1 MRMAAPPDT
10 LGHYGAG
17 MKKLLL
23 ALIPA
28 LVAGAVAAP
37 VAVAAPRPADRIV
50 YIERTFAET
59 IDFGDS
65 GSSVG
70 DLRATRGVVRK
81 SLEGKI
87 IGRYTTTQ
95 WTIGPGGDRGL
106 EERTIT
112 MEVAIGRNEVVMVSV
127 YTAPKGETPVDKVVY
142 PIVGGTGKY
151 AGVRGTMTLVPVDD
165 LRKRLEFR
173 FM

>member
-1 MRMAAPPDT
+1 MEGNP
-10 LGHYGAG
+10 LSHYGAQ

-23 ALIPA
+23 ALVPA
-28 LVAGAVAAP
+28 LLAGAIAAP
-37 VAVAAPRPADRIV
+37 VVEAAPRPADRTV

-59 IDFGDS
+59 VDLGVS

-70 DLRATRGVVRK
+70 DLRATRGLVRK
-81 SLEGKI
+81 SLDGKV

-95 WTIGPGGDRGL
+95 WTIGPGGERGF

-151 AGVRGTMTLVPVDD
+151 AGARGTMTLVPIDD

>member
-1 MRMAAPPDT
+1 
-10 LGHYGAG
+10 

-23 ALIPA
+23 VAMTAVLAGSLATPA
-28 LVAGAVAAP
+28 AM
-37 VAVAAPRPADRIV
+37 AAPRPADRTV
-50 YIERTFAET
+50 YIERTFVEEL
-59 IDFGDS
+59 DFGDP
-65 GSSVG
+65 GTSVG

-81 SLEGKI
+81 SLEGKV

-95 WTIGPGGDRGL
+95 WTIGPGGGGGL

-112 MEVAIGRNEVVMVSV
+112 MEVTIGRNEVLMVSV
-127 YTAPKGETPVDKVVY
+127 YAAPQGSTPVDKVVY

-151 AGVRGTMTLVPVDD
+151 AGARGTMTLVPVDN

-173 FM
+173 FV

>member
-1 MRMAAPPDT
+1 
-10 LGHYGAG
+10 

-23 ALIPA
+23 ALVPA
-28 LVAGAVAAP
+28 LLAGAVAGAATAP
-37 VAVAAPRPADRIV
+37 VAVAAPRPADRTV

-59 IDFGDS
+59 VDLGDS

-70 DLRATRGVVRK
+70 DLRATRGLVRK
-81 SLEGKI
+81 SLDGKV

-95 WTIGPGGDRGL
+95 WTIGPGGERGL

-151 AGVRGTMTLVPVDD
+151 AGARGTMTLVPIDD

>member
-1 MRMAAPPDT
+1 
-10 LGHYGAG
+10 

-23 ALIPA
+23 IAMTAVL
-28 LVAGAVAAP
+28 AGSLATPVAA
-37 VAVAAPRPADRIV
+37 AAPRPADRTV
-50 YIERTFAET
+50 YIERTFAEEL
-59 IDFGDS
+59 DLGDPET
-65 GSSVG
+65 SVG

-81 SLEGKI
+81 SLDGKV

-95 WTIGPGGDRGL
+95 WTIGPGGGSGL

-112 MEVAIGRNEVVMVSV
+112 MEVTIGRNEVLMVSV
-127 YTAPKGETPVDKVVY
+127 YTAPSGSTPVAKVVY

-151 AGVRGTMTLVPVDD
+151 AGARGTMTLVPIDD

>member
-1 MRMAAPPDT
+1 
-10 LGHYGAG
+10 

-23 ALIPA
+23 APVPA
-28 LVAGAVAAP
+28 LLAGAVAGAATAP
-37 VAVAAPRPADRIV
+37 VAVAAPRPADRTV
-50 YIERTFAET
+50 YIERTFAQDL
-59 IDFGDS
+59 DFGDP

-70 DLRATRGVVRK
+70 DLRATRGHVRK
-81 SLEGKI
+81 SLKGKI

-95 WTIGPGGDRGL
+95 WTIGPGGERGL

-112 MEVAIGRNEVVMVSV
+112 MEVTIGRNEVVMVSV
-127 YTAPKGETPVDKVVY
+127 YAAPQDSTPVDKVVY

-151 AGVRGTMTLVPVDD
+151 AGARGTMTLVPIDD

>member
-1 MRMAAPPDT
+1 
-10 LGHYGAG
+10 

-23 ALIPA
+23 LLIPA

-37 VAVAAPRPADRIV
+37 VAVAAPRPADRTV
-50 YIERTFAET
+50 YIERTFAE
-59 IDFGDS
+59 DLDLG
-65 GSSVG
+65 GSESAVG

-81 SLEGKI
+81 SLNGKI

-95 WTIGPGGDRGL
+95 WTIGPGGERGL

-112 MEVAIGRNEVVMVSV
+112 MEVTIGRNEVVMVSV
-127 YTAPKGETPVDKVVY
+127 YTAPVGATPVDKVVY

-151 AGVRGTMTLVPVDD
+151 AGARGTMTLAPIDD

>member
-1 MRMAAPPDT
+1 
-10 LGHYGAG
+10 

-23 ALIPA
+23 AFIPA
-28 LVAGAVAAP
+28 LLAGAVATP
-37 VAVAAPRPADRIV
+37 VAVAAPRPADRTV
-50 YIERTFAET
+50 YIERTFVEEL
-59 IDFGDS
+59 DFGDS
-65 GSSVG
+65 GTSVG

-81 SLEGKI
+81 SLDGKV

-95 WTIGPGGDRGL
+95 WTIGPGGGSGM

-112 MEVAIGRNEVVMVSV
+112 MEVTIGRNEVLMVSV
-127 YTAPKGETPVDKVVY
+127 YAAPSGSTPMDKVVY

-151 AGVRGTMTLVPVDD
+151 AGVRGTMTLVPIDD
-165 LRKRLEFR
+165 LRKRLDFR

>member
-1 MRMAAPPDT
+1 MEGNP
-10 LGHYGAG
+10 LSHYGAQ

-23 ALIPA
+23 ALVPA
-28 LVAGAVAAP
+28 LLAGAIAAP
-37 VAVAAPRPADRIV
+37 VVEAAPRPADRTV

-59 IDFGDS
+59 VDLGVS

-70 DLRATRGVVRK
+70 DLRATRGLVRK
-81 SLEGKI
+81 SLDGKV

-95 WTIGPGGDRGL
+95 WTIGPGGERGL

-151 AGVRGTMTLVPVDD
+151 AGARGTMTLVPIDD

>member
-1 MRMAAPPDT
+1 MEGNP
-10 LGHYGAG
+10 LSHYGAQ

-23 ALIPA
+23 ALVPA
-28 LVAGAVAAP
+28 LLAGAIAAP
-37 VAVAAPRPADRIV
+37 VVEAAPRPADRTV

-59 IDFGDS
+59 VDLGDS

-70 DLRATRGVVRK
+70 DLRATRGLVRK
-81 SLEGKI
+81 SLDGKV

-95 WTIGPGGDRGL
+95 WTIGPGGERRL

-127 YTAPKGETPVDKVVY
+127 YTAPKGETPVDKVAY

-151 AGVRGTMTLVPVDD
+151 AGARGTMTLVPIDD

>member
-1 MRMAAPPDT
+1 
-10 LGHYGAG
+10 

-23 ALIPA
+23 ALVPA
-28 LVAGAVAAP
+28 LLAGAVAGAATAP
-37 VAVAAPRPADRIV
+37 VAVAAPRPADRTV

-59 IDFGDS
+59 VDLGDS

-70 DLRATRGVVRK
+70 DLRATRGLVRK
-81 SLEGKI
+81 SLDGKV

-95 WTIGPGGDRGL
+95 WTIGPGGERGL

-151 AGVRGTMTLVPVDD
+151 AGSRGTMTLVPIDD

>member
-1 MRMAAPPDT
+1 
-10 LGHYGAG
+10 
-17 MKKLLL
+17 MKKIL
-23 ALIPA
+23 ALAVPAVLITA
-28 LVAGAVAAP
+28 LVAPVTAAS
-37 VAVAAPRPADRIV
+37 AAPRPADRTV
-50 YIERTFAET
+50 FIERTFAEEL
-59 IDFGDS
+59 DFGDP
-65 GSSVG
+65 GTSVG

-81 SLEGKI
+81 SLEGKV

-95 WTIGPGGDRGL
+95 WTIGPGGGMGL

-112 MEVAIGRNEVVMVSV
+112 MEVTIGRNEVLMVSV
-127 YTAPKGETPVDKVVY
+127 YAAPQGSTPVDKVVY

-151 AGVRGTMTLVPVDD
+151 AGARGTMTLVPIDD